1 MRHHAVER
9 RRVRVGNNTIHL
21 NETSA
26 HLRLL
31 RQSASYLSQVSTEII
46 LADIALNLSG
56 MNNRYPQHLKHKKKK
71 EKDEVRGTNSAPRVG
86 TDPVCSSIVGETPGR
101 VEQRLGRNG
110 TRRRRRRQD

>member
-56 MNNRYPQHLKHKKKK
+56 MNNRYPQHLKRTKK

-110 TRRRRRRQD
+110 TRRRRWRHD